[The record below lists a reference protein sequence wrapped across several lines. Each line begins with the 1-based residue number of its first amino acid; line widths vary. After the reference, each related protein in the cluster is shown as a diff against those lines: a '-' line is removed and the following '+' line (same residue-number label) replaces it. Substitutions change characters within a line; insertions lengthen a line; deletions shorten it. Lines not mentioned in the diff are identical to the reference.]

1 MTCKQDQKITQLAK
15 RLQVLGKKAVIA
27 YEREVDEI
35 LDSNCR
41 EKHRIER
48 TLDGMLDF
56 CFDKEMLLLYKKL
69 CRYYYAIDRND
80 ATEYVYAYRDMW
92 EPKDSDNREN

>member
-1 MTCKQDQKITQLAK
+1 MTRKQDQKIAQLAK
-15 RLQVLGKKAVIA
+15 RLQALGKKAVNA

-41 EKHRIER
+41 GKHRIER

-56 CFDKEMLLLYKKL
+56 CFDKKMLLRRSPLL
-69 CRYYYAIDRND
+69 SLRF
-80 ATEYVYAYRDMW
+80 
-92 EPKDSDNREN
+92 